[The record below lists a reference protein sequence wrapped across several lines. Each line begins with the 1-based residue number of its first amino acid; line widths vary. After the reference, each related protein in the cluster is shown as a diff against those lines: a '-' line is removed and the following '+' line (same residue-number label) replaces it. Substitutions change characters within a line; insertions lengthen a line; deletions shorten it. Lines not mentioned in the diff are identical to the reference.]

1 MPSTVIATI
10 QSVRHCANITF
21 DLAIGYINGS
31 CIDQRQQNHC
41 ALSQSSLHQWTPCQH
56 VDILNCCSIR
66 AVIQPQQNLRLCHI
80 VVDHLC
86 KVPVFKQNR
95 DDNMIE
101 AKHDK
106 AVSYI
111 SSCHISCSCHMRMVA
126 LQSLIYKHVLIF
138 CVAML

>member
-1 MPSTVIATI
+1 M
-10 QSVRHCANITF
+10 
-21 DLAIGYINGS
+21 
-31 CIDQRQQNHC
+31 
-41 ALSQSSLHQWTPCQH
+41 
-56 VDILNCCSIR
+56 
-66 AVIQPQQNLRLCHI
+66 QPQQNLRLCHI

-106 AVSYI
+106 AVFYI